1 MATAA
6 YNATISVTSQPSI
19 AFTYSAPPDGATSTS
34 DQLTYS
40 ITDTTKRFFD
50 RDVAPVIQ
58 ARYDEQQ
65 SITITGTPT
74 GGTFV
79 LAFGGQNTTALN
91 WNCSAA
97 DMQTAL
103 QALSSIGANNALV
116 TGGPGPGTA
125 FTVEFTGTMGYASQA
140 LITLHTNSL
149 TGGSSPS
156 VAIARVKAGSTWTT
170 ITTGFTLYKIYARVV
185 FAVAQAATTQVRFY
199 RFNYYVIASL
209 ANAKTAE
216 FAGKVAT
223 DDVTTF
229 NTSGEESSIVTTR
242 SGTLKLGTVKIDQTR
257 AKSLQAR
264 DLLVLEFSIAGDDY
278 AGYYYASDLDLKADP
293 KKAITEDL
301 TLLLTDEFYSA

>member
-19 AFTYSAPPDGATSTS
+19 AFTDEATTTS

-40 ITDTTKRFFD
+40 ITNTAKKFFD
-50 RDVAPVIQ
+50 RDVAVVVQ
-58 ARYDEQQ
+58 AEYDEIQTV
-65 SITITGTPT
+65 TITGTPT

-79 LAFGGQNTTALN
+79 LRFGGQNTTALN
-91 WNCSAA
+91 WNCSSS

-103 QALSSIGANNALV
+103 RALSSITGSNVIV
-116 TGGPGPGTA
+116 TGGPGPGTP
-125 FTVEFTGTMGYASQA
+125 FIVEFTGTMGYASQA
-140 LITLHTNSL
+140 LITLQTNSL

-156 VAIARVKAGSTWTT
+156 VTITEFEAGSTWTT
-170 ITTGFTLYKIYARVV
+170 ITSGFTLYRVYARAV
-185 FAVAQAATTQVRFY
+185 FAVAQAATTQVRFHSGSY
-199 RFNYYVIASL
+199 FVIASL

-223 DDVTTF
+223 DDTTVF
-229 NTSGEESSIVTTR
+229 NTAGEESVIPTTR
-242 SGTLKLGTVKIDQTR
+242 GGTLKLGTVKVDQVR

-264 DLLVLEFSIAGDDY
+264 DLLVLDFSIAGDDY
-278 AGYYYASDLDLKADP
+278 AGYYYASDLDLKSDP

-301 TLLLTDEFYSA
+301 TLILTDEFYSA